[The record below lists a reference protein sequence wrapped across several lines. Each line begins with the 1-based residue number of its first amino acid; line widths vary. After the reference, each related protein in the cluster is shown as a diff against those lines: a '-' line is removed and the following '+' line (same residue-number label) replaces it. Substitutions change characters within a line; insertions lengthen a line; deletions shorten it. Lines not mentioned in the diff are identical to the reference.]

1 MRSGKFGECNRVRKV
16 GHTCSAAAGPE
27 GLPQHYQKPDARAPR
42 ERAGGVRVW
51 GMKRETGGV
60 LWRKRTHTFPWR
72 CSQVHNRGE

>member
-42 ERAGGVRVW
+42 ERAGGL
-51 GMKRETGGV
+51 GFGG
-60 LWRKRTHTFPWR
+60 
-72 CSQVHNRGE
+72 